1 MPIPL
6 LPIHILWINL
16 VTDGL
21 PALALANEKGE
32 MDIMKRP
39 PRKSD
44 ESFFADGVG
53 YHIVWVGLLMAGVTL
68 ATQAYA
74 LHNEIAH
81 WQTMVFTVL
90 SFAQLGHVLAVRS
103 DRTFLYQQGLF
114 SNSLLFLSVLFTF
127 CLQLGVIYIPLLN
140 KIFKTQPLSIQELG
154 FCIIMALIVFH
165 AVELEKL
172 IKRLQNI
179 G

>member
-1 MPIPL
+1 
-6 LPIHILWINL
+6 
-16 VTDGL
+16 
-21 PALALANEKGE
+21 
-32 MDIMKRP
+32 
-39 PRKSD
+39 
-44 ESFFADGVG
+44 
-53 YHIVWVGLLMAGVTL
+53 MAGVTL

-74 LHNEIAH
+74 LHHQYAH

-103 DRTFLYQQGLF
+103 DRSFLYQQGLF

-127 CLQLGVIYIPLLN
+127 CLQLGVIYIPLFN
-140 KIFKTQPLSIQELG
+140 EIFNTQPLSIQELG

-172 IKRLQNI
+172 IKRLQNVR
-179 G
+179 